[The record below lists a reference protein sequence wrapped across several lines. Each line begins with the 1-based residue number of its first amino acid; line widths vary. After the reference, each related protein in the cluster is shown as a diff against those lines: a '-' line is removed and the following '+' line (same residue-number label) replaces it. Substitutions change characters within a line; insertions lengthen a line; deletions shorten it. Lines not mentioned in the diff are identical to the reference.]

1 MKNSKLNTKYNHLLT
16 ETELID
22 KMFDV
27 QQKLN
32 IEALQSK
39 NPFSILLP
47 PPNVTGKLHIGHAW
61 NLTIQDCLIRYNI
74 LQGKKSYWICG
85 MDHAGIATQ
94 TKYENSLREK
104 NQYNPDEDR
113 NTKIKKL
120 YDWTQTNANHI
131 RNQWKKMGLCLDYDN
146 EWFTLQ
152 EKSNKVVN
160 ETFVRLYNDKLIYRA
175 KKLVNWDTQLKTAI
189 SNIEVIKKDTQSKM
203 YTIKYY
209 IENTNKFLSVATTRP
224 ETIFVDECLVV
235 NPEDERYK
243 DIIGKKVFN
252 PLTSKTIPIIADEYV
267 DKSFGTGVMKCTP
280 AHDFNDY
287 ELGIKYN
294 LNVVSC
300 FNEDGT
306 TNEHAKGFEN
316 LTIKECRNKVVKYFK
331 EHDLLIKEED
341 VISNIGF
348 SERTGTVVEPMM
360 SYQWFVSMK
369 EYADKIIENQKT
381 SNKVTFYPSKFE
393 KMLINWL
400 KNINDWC
407 ISRQLWWGHQIP
419 VWYKNNSD
427 EIYVGLTPPQNEK
440 EYTRDND
447 VLDTWFSSGLWPIT
461 TSNALN
467 EKHPNCF
474 PTDVLVTAFDII
486 FFWVSRMI
494 FFSLY
499 LKNEIPFKNVY
510 ITGLIRDSLN
520 RKMSKSLGNGID
532 PNDVVEQ
539 YGADSLRLFLLSS
552 SSPGEDL
559 SYSEQKVKSAWSFIN
574 KIWNSFRFLE
584 MNEEGFVF
592 DVNKKPNNF
601 SLFDKWIL
609 NEFTLMVDS
618 YKKQFSKYNFLVGIK
633 KLVDFTWDSLC
644 NTYIEFNKYRKED
657 KQTYLWVL
665 NYLLINVLI
674 LLHPICPFV
683 TNNLYESKEFKNKKS
698 SILLETSEFEKWN
711 FKDVDNIKNVLLII
725 NKIRTFNFD
734 NKITKNQIVDILV
747 LNQDKQLYKFDSEI
761 IKILNQAKI
770 NVIENTNIDSKPDFI
785 ESDFLIYITNKDNL
799 LSSNNS
805 LDKEKIMDE
814 IKKLEAEIARCDGM
828 LNNERFMS
836 KAPESKIKEEK
847 EKREKYSIKLEA
859 TKKLL
864 K

>member
-74 LQGKKSYWICG
+74 LHGKKSYWICG

-381 SNKVTFYPSKFE
+381 SNKVTFYPNKFE

-805 LDKEKIMDE
+805 LDKEKIMEE